1 MRHWGGG
8 GEFGCE
14 VEGGGGLNERQG
26 DMEVGRGGYW

>member
-8 GEFGCE
+8 GGLG
-14 VEGGGGLNERQG
+14 VKWRGGGGLNERQG